1 MGLAAS
7 PKDTISGATMA
18 AAATATGRGAGK
30 QRQPAQRST
39 ANASSSS
46 SSSGGGS
53 AKQRVIRVKAPKEHM
68 KHAVLWLYQGETE
81 PLKWGEVAG
90 DTVPVELVLRVQ
102 LDKVPP
108 A

>member
-1 MGLAAS
+1 
-7 PKDTISGATMA
+7 MA
-18 AAATATGRGAGK
+18 AAATGTGTGAGK

-46 SSSGGGS
+46 GGSGS

-102 LDKVPP
+102 LDKVP
-108 A
+108 AA

>member
-39 ANASSSS
+39 ANASSS

>member
-18 AAATATGRGAGK
+18 AAATGTGTGAGK

-39 ANASSSS
+39 ANAKG

-102 LDKVPP
+102 LDKVP
-108 A
+108 AA